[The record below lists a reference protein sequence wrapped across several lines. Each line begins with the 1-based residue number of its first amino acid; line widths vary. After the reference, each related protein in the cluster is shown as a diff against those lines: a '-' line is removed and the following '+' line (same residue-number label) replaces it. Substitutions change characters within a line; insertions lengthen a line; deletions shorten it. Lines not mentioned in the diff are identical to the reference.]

1 VVVTGPLCANNGDLL
16 RQAAIAGLGIVALP
30 EFLLGDDLAVGR
42 LVPILTGY
50 GTAPLA
56 CSALWPSRQFVPAKV
71 RVFVEFLA
79 ETLGGGEGRAE
90 R

>member
-1 VVVTGPLCANNGDLL
+1 
-16 RQAAIAGLGIVALP
+16 
-30 EFLLGDDLAVGR
+30 
-42 LVPILTGY
+42 VPILTGY

-79 ETLGGGEGRAE
+79 ETLGGGKGLAE